1 MLFLNIYP
9 QISLFISHTFS
20 ICPASARQGK
30 KGERRS
36 KMESLISLFG
46 ERFSY
51 RWFLPLRATKQC
63 TVVLLL
69 TLG

>member
-1 MLFLNIYP
+1 LSFVDRHP
-9 QISLFISHTFS
+9 GF
-20 ICPASARQGK
+20 QGK

-63 TVVLLL
+63 TLRIFI
-69 TLG
+69 